1 MILTAARLNTSGLN
15 STFNT
20 LPELDLM
27 ISVHFLVASPTA
39 ALSLLEVKPVGVKSK
54 SIIKYDLTPDLTSFF
69 QTKTSHTNWISDIN

>member
-1 MILTAARLNTSGLN
+1 MILIAARLNTSGLN

-54 SIIKYDLTPDLTSFF
+54 SIIKYDLTSFF